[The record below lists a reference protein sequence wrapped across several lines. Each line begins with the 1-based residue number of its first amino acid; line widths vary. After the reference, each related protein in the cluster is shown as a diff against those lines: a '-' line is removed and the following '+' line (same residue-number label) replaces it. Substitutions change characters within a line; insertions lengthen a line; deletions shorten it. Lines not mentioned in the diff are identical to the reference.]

1 MVTIVPAGEGSVM
14 SRSPGRGGGVKSG
27 MAGSTGEG
35 GGMRVLLSGSKR
47 SGFAP
52 DTTSVEETTAGPPGM
67 ATGVDWVKVAV
78 ATPHPAGVEGTT
90 LLWIGPAATELP
102 AYGPSTSPGSSPPS
116 CLPSW
121 A

>member
-1 MVTIVPAGEGSVM
+1 MVTIVPAGAVSVM
-14 SRSPGRGGGVKSG
+14 SRSPGKVWVMKVV
-27 MAGSTGEG
+27 MA
-35 GGMRVLLSGSKR
+35 RSKR
-47 SGFAP
+47 YGFAP
-52 DTTSVEETTAGPPGM
+52 DTTSVEETPAGPPGM

-78 ATPHPAGVEGTT
+78 ATAHPAGGEGTT
-90 LLWIGPAATELP
+90 LLWIGAAATELP